1 MDHALLKNQTAIV
14 TGASSGIGQGI
25 ALALGKAG
33 AKVVVNYHS
42 NAEGAQKTVETL
54 KSYGTEAI
62 AVKGDVSKEQAIDT
76 LFKKAIA
83 VFDYVDIVVP
93 NAGIQLDYKL
103 HEMALED
110 WQKVIDINLTGQFLC
125 AREAVKLFLKQGI
138 RANVSKA
145 AGKLIHISSVHD
157 VIPWSGHVNYAASK
171 GGIDMLMKS
180 ICQGYAADK
189 IRCNA
194 ISPGAIATKI
204 NQEAR
209 ATEEERKAMLKLIPY
224 GRIGEPE
231 DIGKVAA
238 WLASDQSDY
247 INGETIYVDGG
258 MTTYPGF
265 KGNG

>member
-1 MDHALLKNQTAIV
+1 MEGTTLNNQIAIV

-25 ALALGKAG
+25 AFALGKAG

-42 NAEGAQKTVETL
+42 NAEGAQETVEKL
-54 KSYGTEAI
+54 KSFGTDAI
-62 AVKGDVSKEQAIDT
+62 AVKGDVSKEQDVIT
-76 LFKKAIA
+76 LFQKAIA
-83 VFDYVDIVVP
+83 MFDAVDIVVP
-93 NAGIQLDYKL
+93 NAGIQIDYKL

-125 AREAVKLFLKQGI
+125 AREAVKLFLKQGVRDHI
-138 RANVSKA
+138 SKA

-180 ICQGYAADK
+180 ICQGYAVDK

-204 NQEAR
+204 NENAR
-209 ATEEERKAMLKLIPY
+209 DTEEERKEMLKLIPY
-224 GRIGEPE
+224 GRIGQPK
-231 DIGKVAA
+231 DIGEVAA
-238 WLASDQSDY
+238 WLASDHSDY